1 MRVRVLGGGVAGLA
15 GAVALRRRGLDDV
28 VVLER
33 DSAEGLQARQGHGM
47 ILMPNAVAALRALGA
62 GGCLDR
68 HNALRRAVM
77 QDERAHVLQS
87 EPMDGVHCVT
97 RSDLVDAL
105 RAELPDDAIE
115 HGRCAT
121 RVLFEAPR
129 APHPGAI
136 ERRVRSL
143 GFAAGPPLSA
153 AVVDLFV
160 GADGARSALC
170 AALNPDLVRVR
181 SRVFE
186 VVMSA
191 RRPELA
197 ADLGATF
204 LKTVF
209 ADRGLAFGLLSPSA
223 DHVIGFMQFDTQRH
237 GIPLRADGTGLRD
250 FATAL
255 LDSPP
260 EPVASF
266 LRDADPTTAHLWRP
280 LDGEV
285 AATACAGNAVVIG
298 DAAHPLLP
306 FSSQGVGSALED
318 AIALAGAIER
328 TRGRRDLLPQAL
340 AGFCE
345 ERRRDVGRFVDGGR
359 LILSHF
365 VGASPGLVAPY
376 VYARPSPPQPW
387 SSRPWHAP
395 AS

>member
-1 MRVRVLGGGVAGLA
+1 MRVRILGGGVAGLA
-15 GAVALRRRGLDDV
+15 GAVALRHRGLEDV

-33 DSAEGLQARQGHGM
+33 DPATGLRARQGHGM

-68 HNALRRAVM
+68 HNELRRAVM
-77 QDERAHVLQS
+77 QDERGRVLQS

-97 RSDLVDAL
+97 RSRLVDAL
-105 RAELPDDAIE
+105 RDELPADAVE
-115 HGRCAT
+115 HGRDCT
-121 RVLFEAPR
+121 RVLLDSPR

-209 ADRGLAFGLLSPSA
+209 ADRGLAFGLLAPSA
-223 DHVIGFMQFDTQRH
+223 DDVIGFMQFDTQRH
-237 GIPLRADGTGLRD
+237 GIPPRDDGAGLRD
-250 FATAL
+250 FVAAL
-255 LDSPP
+255 LGSAP

-266 LRDADPTTAHLWRP
+266 PHAADPATAHLWRP

-285 AATACAGNAVVIG
+285 AASACASNAVVIG

-318 AIALAGAIER
+318 AVALADAVER

-376 VYARPSPPQPW
+376 VYAGPRPPQRWRTTRLP
-387 SSRPWHAP
+387 S
-395 AS
+395 